1 MKIHAVNMIV
11 GGIPTDKR
19 KKISVTLL
27 LVQARDKD
35 HALQVAAQGYVS
47 HSNFAE
53 YSFLYRNEFE
63 DGPIT
68 WTYQTWERDDLD
80 GIVPISGEQILGVTA

>member
-19 KKISVTLL
+19 KKIHVTLL
-27 LVQARDKD
+27 LVQARDEK
-35 HALQVAAQGYVS
+35 HALQVAAQGYAS
-47 HSNFAE
+47 YDDFAKR
-53 YSFLYRNEFE
+53 SFLYRNEFE

-68 WTYQTWERDDLD
+68 WAYQSWERDDLQFTP
-80 GIVPISGEQILGVTA
+80 VSGQEILGVTV